1 LPSVATMAGRSPACT
16 QDRRV
21 ELRWPC
27 SARTGSETLNPQHP
41 VGGTDAHSDR
51 WAYTSCHGLAAAPSC
66 PTGGRPPLVAGPRT
80 GASTRH
86 PRLLQPGRRPQ
97 RLSVSSEVLHE
108 TRAADQEDRGIR
120 GRTSG
125 DPLLAILQRYV
136 EPSQAAEAT
145 DSCSP
150 DSPRRRCPTQP
161 STRPAAATGSG
172 LGLSALGNV
181 RPRRAQVEQDDRQR
195 RDAQEQVK
203 EVLGDS
209 ERDRE
214 RRAEQQPSCEP
225 AVAPKREVADADR
238 PGNGTRGCGAAG
250 APAGVGGQ
258 QGRAQMQDAV
268 GPVVSQAALQ
278 ELGGTVMST
287 ASRKPTAAALQYRR
301 YACSIAIP
309 APACQ
314 TRPCNPTKPT

>member
-97 RLSVSSEVLHE
+97 RLSVSSEVLHV

-136 EPSQAAEAT
+136 EPSQAADAT

-161 STRPAAATGSG
+161 TTRPAAATGSG
-172 LGLSALGNV
+172 LGLSAFGNV

-203 EVLGDS
+203 EVLGG
-209 ERDRE
+209 
-214 RRAEQQPSCEP
+214 
-225 AVAPKREVADADR
+225 EVGRWCCLA
-238 PGNGTRGCGAAG
+238 
-250 APAGVGGQ
+250 VGGRVQ
-258 QGRAQMQDAV
+258 PVRF
-268 GPVVSQAALQ
+268 PCRCVVS
-278 ELGGTVMST
+278 GSPWRRST
-287 ASRKPTAAALQYRR
+287 SGPLSNRACSSSAHGFPTSFTAAHTPPRSALVR
-301 YACSIAIP
+301 
-309 APACQ
+309 
-314 TRPCNPTKPT
+314 